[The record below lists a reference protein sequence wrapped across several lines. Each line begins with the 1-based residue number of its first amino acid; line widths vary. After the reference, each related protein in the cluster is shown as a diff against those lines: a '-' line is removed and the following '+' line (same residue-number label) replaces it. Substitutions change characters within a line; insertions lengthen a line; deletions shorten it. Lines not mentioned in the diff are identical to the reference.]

1 MARKKLSEQI
11 EKVKDSN
18 KIEAKSSLK
27 ISKIDTSKKLSSDK
41 KTSKKS
47 YKIDLRILPPSNLGP
62 FAISGLAI
70 APAIIKLCK
79 VKKIDVIGI
88 VDRFQGDFIDK
99 LQKLSYDYP
108 ITILPALD
116 IQLKVDK
123 YEDIILTCFFES
135 TETSDTLKDFLN
147 LLEVNNDCYA
157 KEYYPT
163 KLTLDEVLE
172 HLDAFNGFA
181 IPSRCDKT
189 PNRKCAIPVL
199 VERYGFRTFEVAYQD
214 DTKAMFKK
222 LWPKEHFNIFSFS
235 NANALA
241 QVGNRAEK
249 IKLNELNFSGIKEFM
264 TRMPLGSNTLNM
276 Q

>member
-1 MARKKLSEQI
+1 MARKKLLEQI
-11 EKVKDSN
+11 EKVNETNTKQ
-18 KIEAKSSLK
+18 AKSSLK
-27 ISKIDTSKKLSSDK
+27 ITKVNTSEKRSN
-41 KTSKKS
+41 KKS
-47 YKIDLRILPPSNLGP
+47 FKIDLRILPPSNLGP

-88 VDRFQGDFIDK
+88 IDRFQGDFIDK

-116 IQLKVDK
+116 LQVKVDK
-123 YEDIILTCFFES
+123 FDDIILTCFFES
-135 TETSDTLKDFLN
+135 TETSETIKDFLR
-147 LLEVNNDCYA
+147 LLNVDESCYGQ
-157 KEYYPT
+157 EFYPV
-163 KLTLDEVLE
+163 KLSLDEILE

-189 PNRKCAIPVL
+189 PNRKCAIPIL

-222 LWPKEHFNIFSFS
+222 LWPKERFNIFSFS

-249 IKLNELNFSGIKEFM
+249 IKLEELNFSGLKDFM
-264 TRMPLGSNTLNM
+264 TRTSISNDLKI
-276 Q
+276 